1 MFGDL
6 SAKAAHMISLTKN
19 NLLFASSTYVTSEE
33 SVETMAKEEKKGMQG
48 NLRVSLTS
56 QL

>member
-6 SAKAAHMISLTKN
+6 SAKAAHMISLTKSCPRIVSVLSGVQN

-33 SVETMAKEEKKGMQG
+33 SVETMAKEEKK
-48 NLRVSLTS
+48 
-56 QL
+56 